1 MSCCDLI
8 LTVQEEDPITLEIT
22 EATIKPEQSK
32 TVTPTYSEQTI
43 LPDAGMTLGSV
54 TVEPIPEPTD
64 RMTITE
70 NGSYDVAR
78 LGGVYVEVPQ
88 GVFPEGTLEI
98 TENGTYSVEAYAS
111 AQVSVSGSRAPVLID
126 TIDLSAFAE
135 PVASFTIDFPSY
147 KLDGFSTVWFVFDL
161 VTTSAP
167 DWVYMKASTVS
178 TYINKQDSS
187 HSFTKAAF
195 VKIGS
200 EWRLMLMR
208 GTNYPQEGDIIGI
221 FPFVFSTYYN
231 TTRYTG
237 GKVYV
242 YAE

>member
-1 MSCCDLI
+1 MSCCDLN
-8 LTVQEEDPITLEIT
+8 LTVHEEDPITLEIV
-22 EATIKPEQSK
+22 EATIKPEQDK
-32 TVTPTYSEQTI
+32 TVTPTYSEQTV

-54 TVEPIPEPTD
+54 TVEPIPHPTE
-64 RMTITE
+64 RMSITE

-78 LGGVYVEVPQ
+78 IGGVDVEVPQ

-98 TENGTYSVEAYAS
+98 TENGVYSVEAYAS
-111 AQVSVSGSRAPVLID
+111 AHVSVSGSREPVLID

-147 KLDGFSTVWFVFDL
+147 NLDGFSTVWFVFEA
-161 VTTSAP
+161 VTMSAS
-167 DWVYMKASTVS
+167 DWVYMAASTVS
-178 TYINKQDSS
+178 TYINRQESS
-187 HSFTKAAF
+187 HNFKKAAF
-195 VKIGS
+195 MRIGS
-200 EWRLMLMR
+200 EWRLMLMK
-208 GTNYPQEGDIIGI
+208 GTSYPRDGDIIGI
-221 FPFVFSTYYN
+221 YSFVFTTYYK